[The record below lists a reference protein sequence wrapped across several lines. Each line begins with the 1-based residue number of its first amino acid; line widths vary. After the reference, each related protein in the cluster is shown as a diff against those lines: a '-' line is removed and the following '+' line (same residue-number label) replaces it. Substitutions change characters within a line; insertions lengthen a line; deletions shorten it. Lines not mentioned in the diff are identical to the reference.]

1 MHRLALFI
9 LVLVCLTGCNLRQ
22 GPAPTLTPA
31 PTPDRPRVQFTYPEN
46 NAAVIEGTDL
56 RIDLLAD
63 DPGDG
68 VARVELLVDD
78 VPVSEGTPEISQA
91 VPTFAVTLNW
101 LAQGAGL
108 HSLSAVAYRLDGTT
122 SEVVTIVVQVIPRE
136 TPTP

>member
-1 MHRLALFI
+1 MLLL
-9 LVLVCLTGCNLRQ
+9 LVLLLTGCNLRQ
-22 GPAPTLTPA
+22 GPAPPLAPA
-31 PTPDRPRVQFTYPEN
+31 PTPDRPRIQFTYPEN

-78 VPVSEGTPEISQA
+78 VAVSEGTPEISQA

-122 SEVVTIVVQVIPRE
+122 SEVATIVVQVIPRE
-136 TPTP
+136 TATP